1 MVAAA
6 TVAFS
11 LPAQADDVTVA
22 QTAPAPKPS
31 PTATP
36 NPLQTSEFIDL
47 GTQSASAHAADGSI
61 PTSTFGGKN
70 GQLQLHNLNL
80 QASYTGTFGG
90 KVELSV
96 GEDAAVIHSY
106 PQVYGVS
113 SGLVPQAQP
122 ASDSSVDLTQ
132 AYLSYTS
139 GPLSIIAGKFETL
152 AGAEVIEATGNT
164 NYSRSILFGYAIP
177 FTHTGVRASYTVSP
191 SLTANLGFNKGWDDT
206 RSLGAGAYYD
216 NPSEPQAD
224 TNSLTTELGLAYNP
238 TKALS
243 VTGQL
248 YDGQVENSAYEYVTP
263 SNNRTLL
270 DLVASYKFS
279 DTITGILNYDT
290 AQQTNAL
297 NLNGAGVNGTAKWSG
312 LAAYLN
318 DQITPK
324 WLLSLRAE
332 SFDDANGYRLDGPWN
347 TPSLDSVY
355 RVGTTWREGT
365 LTGTYTFNKNLSGR
379 AELRSDSA
387 SNPIFVKNDGTL
399 GKTNTTFGLEAIL
412 KSN

>member
-1 MVAAA
+1 MKRLFTTLGMVAAA

-11 LPAQADDVTVA
+11 LPAQADDATVA

-47 GTQSASAHAADGSI
+47 GTQSASAHTYNGYIFTSPSIFGFKNAD
-61 PTSTFGGKN
+61 
-70 GQLQLHNLNL
+70 LQLHNLNL
-80 QASYTGTFGG
+80 QATYSGTIGG
-90 KVELSV
+90 KVELSI
-96 GEDAAVIHSY
+96 GEDAGIIHSY
-106 PQVYGVS
+106 PQLLNS
-113 SGLVPQAQP
+113 FSEFSEP
-122 ASDSSVDLTQ
+122 SDSSVDLTQ
-132 AYLSYTS
+132 AYVSYTQ

-177 FTHTGVRASYTVSP
+177 FTHTGVRATYAVSP
-191 SLTANLGFNKGWDDT
+191 TFSAILGFNKGWDIS
-206 RSLGAGAYYD
+206 RSLKTNSSGY
-216 NPSEPQAD
+216 PPQDD
-224 TNSLTTELGLAYNP
+224 TNSLTTELGVAYNP

-243 VTGQL
+243 INAQL
-248 YDGQVENSAYEYVTP
+248 YDGQVENGWYQSVSP

-270 DLVASYKFS
+270 DVVASYKFS
-279 DTITGILNYDT
+279 DTLTGILNYDT
-290 AQQTNAL
+290 AHQTNVIEL
-297 NLNGAGVNGTAKWSG
+297 GTAKWNG
-312 LAAYLN
+312 LAGYLN

-324 WLLSLRAE
+324 WLLSLRGE
-332 SFDDANGYRLDGPWN
+332 VFNDADGYRTDIFG
-347 TPSLDSVY
+347 S
-355 RVGTTWREGT
+355 GTTWHEAT
-365 LTGTYTFNKNLSGR
+365 LTGTYSFNKNLSGR

-387 SNPIFVKNDGTL
+387 SNQIFQKSDSSY